1 MKIRNTEDVLQ
12 YPETYDLT
20 EEQSVIITNYMNAV
34 QDLAQRYYD
43 KHLEFEEDESTHNR
57 YLNLYRQTMSEL
69 TGAKSAY
76 STVGIYV
83 EYNWPEH
90 YHKWIIATRADAQA
104 YLDAADD
111 PYPIRP
117 DDGTEE
123 AQISPLLSYGDF

>member
-20 EEQSVIITNYMNAV
+20 EEQTVVITNYMNAV

-43 KHLEFEEDESTHNR
+43 KHLTFEGDKPIHNR

-76 STVGIYV
+76 STVGIHV
-83 EYNWPEH
+83 EYN
-90 YHKWIIATRADAQA
+90 
-104 YLDAADD
+104 
-111 PYPIRP
+111 
-117 DDGTEE
+117 
-123 AQISPLLSYGDF
+123 